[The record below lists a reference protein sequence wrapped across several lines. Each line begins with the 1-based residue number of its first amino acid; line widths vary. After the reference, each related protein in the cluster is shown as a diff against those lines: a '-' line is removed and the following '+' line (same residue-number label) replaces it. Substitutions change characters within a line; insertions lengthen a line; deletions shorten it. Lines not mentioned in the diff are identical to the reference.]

1 MQIKCGLCP
10 WQRPIKVAFQIESA
24 KQSKFSSTT
33 RTCQLAKI
41 GSLFANKAIK
51 FQGQPTANKQRQT
64 VLLKY
69 PEEQELLKVL
79 KGQKIPILYTLFT
92 EKHKDLRYLGIV
104 NMAAWHGPCVA

>member
-1 MQIKCGLCP
+1 MRNSQNLRKLQGRASL
-10 WQRPIKVAFQIESA
+10 RKS
-24 KQSKFSSTT
+24 
-33 RTCQLAKI
+33 

-69 PEEQELLKVL
+69 PQEQELLKVL
-79 KGQKIPILYTLFT
+79 KSQKIPFLYTLFM
-92 EKHKDLRYLGIV
+92 EKHRDLRYLEIV